1 MGAFGGDFDAPLEN
15 LVEVTVGIPYLMT
28 SPVASTGTAATRAE
42 PVGSGASARRL
53 LGRGLSRW
61 IERRQR

>member
-28 SPVASTGTAATRAE
+28 SPVASAGTATTCAD
-42 PVGSGASARRL
+42 PVGCGVGARSL